1 LRPPYRRILHID
13 LETRSLVD
21 LVKRGVY
28 VYVEHPSTEILICC
42 YGLDDERV
50 KTWYVVWGLPA
61 PDDLIEW
68 LLDPTIT
75 IAAHNAAFERTLLR
89 VTARKKGY
97 LPENVIAALAPVERW
112 SCTAVRSAACGLPR
126 SLDASARALKLPVEK
141 DHVGAALMLQMC
153 VPEVINDDHTY
164 SWKED
169 ADSVETLAAYCR
181 QDVRVER
188 EIDKM
193 LPELSLSEIQVWYA
207 TERMNDRGIQLDG
220 TLVRRMVDF
229 VAEAEID
236 INENISRLT
245 NGQIPKVTS
254 VQKLKYWLAD
264 LGFQVPDVGRNT
276 LKDLLVAHV
285 RYEEALKAAGKDVTQ
300 LDLPILEGYLPDHVK
315 EVLLL
320 RRDGGRS
327 SAGKFKSAIMRM
339 NMDDRARGS
348 IFYCGA
354 ASTGRFSARGLQVQN
369 LSRGEGIKNLNV
381 SAAIDAILG
390 GASLVDIRDTFGPP
404 IVLASDLVRPSFIAK
419 PGHWLARGDYSQIEA
434 RVIDY
439 FANAQN
445 MLTAF
450 RQYDTLTGEVDPET
464 GEPLRL
470 GPDIYNVQAHHI
482 VSLLYGDRPIS
493 HITKA
498 QRQTFGKVPRL
509 ALGFQGGKNAFGA
522 FARLYGIHIPE
533 SDAQQIVDAYRES
546 NPGQRA
552 LWYVANRAAIECL
565 EGEVGET
572 HWVATRDGDERLE
585 NPATGKK
592 LVGDHQ
598 ILPILSF
605 ERTKRCMS
613 MRLPSGRKLVFWYPQ
628 LVERQTPWG
637 RPKKTMVF
645 NSLDAQKGLWW
656 TFHAYG
662 GLLVQNAVQAA
673 ARDIAA
679 ASFVEMDKRGFNPV
693 LLVHDEAVCEL
704 SKLRF
709 PHARDA
715 AKAVGDI
722 MMKPVKWMPGLPIA
736 CDYSANDRYVKAA

>member
-141 DHVGAALMLQMC
+141 DHVGA
-153 VPEVINDDHTY
+153 
-164 SWKED
+164 
-169 ADSVETLAAYCR
+169 
-181 QDVRVER
+181 
-188 EIDKM
+188 
-193 LPELSLSEIQVWYA
+193 
-207 TERMNDRGIQLDG
+207 
-220 TLVRRMVDF
+220 
-229 VAEAEID
+229 EAEIE